1 MLTSPNKNGPLV
13 LVSKNINYIF
23 PSGYGYLAG
32 YLVERG
38 ETVKIL
44 LRPDEKIGYPE
55 LVKQILKLKPLA
67 VGFGTIYPDLYP
79 IKEIIALLNQ
89 AGRDFPIIIGGQ
101 MVSPTPEFAVEVT
114 GADIGVVGEGEIIL
128 YNLVQALRA
137 GTDLNQTK
145 GLVLNQDGRQI
156 LTGPGEY
163 IQDLS
168 KLPKIPYELFPP
180 TDWLHVG
187 RFYLNIPQPHNQYK
201 DRTITIHGGR
211 GCPFRC
217 NFCYHHSRA
226 RYRPISLMIKEAEE
240 LIKKFKANLIY
251 FDDDLALASP
261 QRALELAEGMEKL
274 PKRVEYSLSGR
285 FDILDKISDQALIK
299 MKRSGLRSINIGV
312 ESGSQRILDIIGK
325 KITVEQIINGFK
337 RLKAA
342 GILPNANIMVGQL
355 SETDEDVQKSLEL
368 ILEALKINKNMN
380 WSFSITTPFPG
391 SRLYDICFEKGIFKS
406 HYDFFQRLNPDEV
419 FTGLTVNLTAMSDNA
434 VLNWLE
440 KLHQTWKLAKRQA
453 IGPKV
458 AKIENL
464 RVRADRLNQKISKK
478 FFNNLP
484 ANPIVAVIKKIYN
497 FFYDLMQLSF
507 DKARLHLLGVKKY

>member
-1 MLTSPNKNGPLV
+1 
-13 LVSKNINYIF
+13 
-23 PSGYGYLAG
+23 
-32 YLVERG
+32 
-38 ETVKIL
+38 
-44 LRPDEKIGYPE
+44 
-55 LVKQILKLKPLA
+55 
-67 VGFGTIYPDLYP
+67 
-79 IKEIIALLNQ
+79 
-89 AGRDFPIIIGGQ
+89 
-101 MVSPTPEFAVEVT
+101 
-114 GADIGVVGEGEIIL
+114 
-128 YNLVQALRA
+128 
-137 GTDLNQTK
+137 
-145 GLVLNQDGRQI
+145 
-156 LTGPGEY
+156 
-163 IQDLS
+163 
-168 KLPKIPYELFPP
+168 
-180 TDWLHVG
+180 
-187 RFYLNIPQPHNQYK
+187 
-201 DRTITIHGGR
+201 
-211 GCPFRC
+211 
-217 NFCYHHSRA
+217 
-226 RYRPISLMIKEAEE
+226 MIKEAEE

-507 DKARLHLLGVKKY
+507 DKARLYLLGVKKY